1 MGGHASITLVGA
13 APAMLDAAFAVAER
27 CEALWSRFIDDSDI
41 SRLNWAEARVT
52 PVDPLTVR
60 LIRAMCDGWSLTEGD
75 YDPTLLPDLLTA
87 GYATSAVDPSR
98 VTVLPASAVAP
109 GDPAGIVVDRQ
120 TVRLP
125 PGTTLDPGGIG
136 KGLAADLVCE
146 FAMAAGAW
154 GVMAELGGDIVVAG
168 QAPEGTGWRL
178 GVQNPFD
185 PSQHTAIVRLAAGSI
200 VTSSQRTRRWTIE
213 GAEHHH
219 LIDPHTH
226 ASALPRIQ
234 AVTVI
239 AASGA
244 RAEVLTK
251 PAFFRDTVDYLS
263 WLPTVGAAGLVVGE
277 TGTITTSENWD
288 SYS

>member
-1 MGGHASITLVGA
+1 MGGHASITLVGGT
-13 APAMLDAAFAVAER
+13 PAMLDAAFALAER

-41 SRLNWAEARVT
+41 SRLNWAEARPT
-52 PVDPLTVR
+52 AVDPLTVR
-60 LIRAMCDGWSLTEGD
+60 LIQAMRDGWSLTEAD

-98 VTVLPASAVAP
+98 TTVLPASAIAP
-109 GDPAGIVVDRQ
+109 GRLAGIVVDEQ
-120 TVRLP
+120 HITLP
-125 PGTTLDPGGIG
+125 LGTTLDPGGIG

-146 FAMAAGAW
+146 FAMTAGAW

-178 GVQNPFD
+178 GVQDPFD
-185 PSQHTAIVRLAAGSI
+185 PSRHTAIVRLAQGAV
-200 VTSSQRTRRWTIE
+200 VTSSQRKRRWTTG

-226 ASALPRIQ
+226 TSARSRVQ

-239 AASGA
+239 ASCGA

-251 PAFFRDTVDYLS
+251 PAFLRDTVDYLA
-263 WLPTVGAAGLVVGE
+263 WLPEVGAAGLVIDE
-277 TGTITTSENWD
+277 SGTTTTSENWD